1 MGGLGEGEEVGLGG
15 RPSEGPLSLL
25 PVVFCGM
32 SGFSDFYKLRW
43 LQAIL
48 SWQKPQEGCFGEP
61 GELLFLPVWEQG
73 WGGGGVLGF

>member
-1 MGGLGEGEEVGLGG
+1 
-15 RPSEGPLSLL
+15 
-25 PVVFCGM
+25 M

-61 GELLFLPVWEQG
+61 GELHFLPVWEQG
-73 WGGGGVLGF
+73 WGGGVLGF